1 MGSRQRKNRVFA
13 PVTMK
18 MIYEAAP
25 RPDDVLEIEGENIAD
40 VSLFLIFKKN
50 FISDYYRWKSS
61 WKKPRAHAHLV
72 YYQW

>member
-40 VSLFLIFKKN
+40 VSLFLV
-50 FISDYYRWKSS
+50 S
-61 WKKPRAHAHLV
+61 
-72 YYQW
+72 